1 MIPLKTLS
9 LKGLIENLS
18 SRDKIHFSPKEK
30 DDLKS
35 ILRNFLP
42 STYRGVTHQSII
54 SMLSNEEQV
63 EFNKL
68 SLKPQSLHML
78 NSAKLHYL
86 ALIIFRKELK
96 K

>member
-1 MIPLKTLS
+1 MKPLKTLS
-9 LKGLIENLS
+9 LKGLIENLQ

-30 DDLKS
+30 DDLKT

-42 STYRGVTHQSII
+42 QTYRGVTHQNII
-54 SMLSNEEQV
+54 SRLSEREQR

-68 SLKPQSLHML
+68 SLNPQSLHML

-86 ALIIFRKELK
+86 ALIIFEKEIK